1 MADEQTGTQAVPQ
14 PASVIRPPATAEQT
28 VPAPAPADDSPEAKV
43 ARLRGELADAEAAL
57 PRRPGTIGVRVEPP
71 HSEFHFGGVVVGN
84 DFTPVN
90 ELQVPSLQQA
100 AARSGVELTT
110 E

>member
-28 VPAPAPADDSPEAKV
+28 VPAPADDSPEAKV
-43 ARLRGELADAEAAL
+43 ARLRGELAEAEAAL
-57 PRRPGTIGVRVEPP
+57 PRKPGTVPVKVGPP
-71 HSEFHFGGVVVGN
+71 HSEFHFGGVSVGN

-90 ELQVPSLQQA
+90 ESQLASLQQA
-100 AARSGVELTT
+100 AARSGVELIT